1 MTSWWSSAAAAMVVL
16 AALGNG
22 VKFFIPV
29 LDQAS
34 GIGATA
40 PVDSSIALF
49 DSQRRA
55 VAYLD
60 PDDDHTIYLWS
71 GEPVAYVVDG
81 SIYGFSGKHIGWYQS
96 GVVIDH
102 DGNVVAG
109 PAIAFRKPVQ
119 PAPVRSP
126 KSAAPVKAPRESQPQ
141 PPSLATSWSD
151 LSVHEFFPL
160 LDAR

>member
-1 MTSWWSSAAAAMVVL
+1 MTSWWSAAAAAMVVL

-29 LDQAS
+29 LDQES

-60 PDDDHTIYLWS
+60 PDDQTIYLWS
-71 GEPVAYVVDG
+71 GEPVAYVADE

-96 GVVIDH
+96 GVVLDH
-102 DGNVVAG
+102 DGHVVAG
-109 PAIAFRKPVQ
+109 PAVAFRKPVE
-119 PAPVRSP
+119 PAPARSP
-126 KSAAPVKAPRESQPQ
+126 KSQAPVKAPRESQPL
-141 PPSLATSWSD
+141 PPSLAPSWSD

-160 LDAR
+160 LETR